1 MAARVGRILKTLPL
15 PTTTTVRIV
24 RTLDWD
30 CVDAIVDCNQI
41 IVVDALDSGQEPGT
55 CFIEEVL
62 QDDAPTFRLYCRHR
76 DLVKDIVALA
86 HLVGMEGSP
95 KRVVIVGVETGGAR
109 WDESSDATAAR
120 SAVSLAVDS
129 GCCDR
134 SAPIWRWR
142 RMVPN
147 AMLAHRICGDER
159 FRIRTPL
166 PRRAA
171 SAAVH
176 RHPSILAIASSC
188 GLTEPRQRSHA
199 ARKTGNGHPSARRY
213 IGKDA
218 QPTKFREAISSFAN
232 SSSMKSVPRRRSR
245 PSSPSTCSSG
255 PSTATPIPRA
265 NTGRG

>member
-1 MAARVGRILKTLPL
+1 MVRLRPSAPDTPAAPQRGDDSPAQPTDWRGQGRHSEFFLERREINRAATAAIPPSFRHEVVTKVLLREKVKMLWTWGMRTMIFSLGHERLWSNDIAARVGRILKTLPL

-30 CVDAIVDCNQI
+30 CVDAIVDCDQI

-109 WDESSDATAAR
+109 WDESSDATTAR

-129 GCCDR
+129 VLR
-134 SAPIWRWR
+134 SFGADVALR

-147 AMLAHRICGDER
+147 ACLRIEYAEMNDFGSE
-159 FRIRTPL
+159 L
-166 PRRAA
+166 SSQGAA
-171 SAAVH
+171 
-176 RHPSILAIASSC
+176 
-188 GLTEPRQRSHA
+188 
-199 ARKTGNGHPSARRY
+199 
-213 IGKDA
+213 
-218 QPTKFREAISSFAN
+218 
-232 SSSMKSVPRRRSR
+232 
-245 PSSPSTCSSG
+245 
-255 PSTATPIPRA
+255 
-265 NTGRG
+265 

>member
-1 MAARVGRILKTLPL
+1 MRTMIFSLGHERLWSNDIAARVGRILKTLPL

-30 CVDAIVDCNQI
+30 CVDAIVDCDQI

-109 WDESSDATAAR
+109 WDESSDATTAR

-129 GCCDR
+129 VLR
-134 SAPIWRWR
+134 SFGADVALR

-147 AMLAHRICGDER
+147 ACLRIEYAEMNDFGSE
-159 FRIRTPL
+159 L
-166 PRRAA
+166 SSQGAA
-171 SAAVH
+171 
-176 RHPSILAIASSC
+176 
-188 GLTEPRQRSHA
+188 
-199 ARKTGNGHPSARRY
+199 
-213 IGKDA
+213 
-218 QPTKFREAISSFAN
+218 
-232 SSSMKSVPRRRSR
+232 
-245 PSSPSTCSSG
+245 
-255 PSTATPIPRA
+255 
-265 NTGRG
+265 